1 MVPLY
6 GDEFEE
12 LPYGDEGPSLG
23 SELPGEAAHGAAAEE
38 GRLGVTQGLRWY
50 MRFVHVPL
58 LRLPAVKAG
67 VLAAFAGLFMLSAA
81 MLPRLER

>member
-12 LPYGDEGPSLG
+12 LPYGDEGPSMG
-23 SELPGEAAHGAAAEE
+23 SELPGEASHGAAEE
-38 GRLGVTQGLRWY
+38 GRLGVSQGLRWY
-50 MRFVHVPL
+50 MRSVHVPL

-67 VLAAFAGLFMLSAA
+67 VLALFAGLFMLSAA